1 MRTVEAQGFF
11 APSRKTQ
18 IARLLEGVLELLADR
33 GAVPLQ
39 LLAIDLSISPLV
51 LMVEQLLLLL
61 QQLTPDL
68 TAGTESLGDR
78 RQVSPQMGPAELTL
92 CQRPPAVGTESI
104 AHHDPSDSMSQQL
117 PCRGD

>member
-1 MRTVEAQGFF
+1 VEAQGFF